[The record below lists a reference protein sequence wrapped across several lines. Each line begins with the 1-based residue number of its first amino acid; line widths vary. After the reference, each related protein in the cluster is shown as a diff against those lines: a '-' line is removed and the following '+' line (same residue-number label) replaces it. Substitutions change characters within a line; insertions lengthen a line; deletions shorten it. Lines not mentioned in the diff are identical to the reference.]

1 MSMELTSYEIEE
13 TGTIHV
19 VSLNGFFISSTVL
32 GIESALH
39 SIWVL
44 NGSNKNHFYE
54 MIDNRIY
61 KRTKDER

>member
-13 TGTIHV
+13 LGIIHG
-19 VSLNGFFISSTVL
+19 VSLNGLFISSTVL

-44 NGSNKNHFYE
+44 NGSKKNHFYE

-61 KRTKDER
+61 KRIEDER

>member
-1 MSMELTSYEIEE
+1 
-13 TGTIHV
+13 

-44 NGSNKNHFYE
+44 NGSKKNHFYE

-61 KRTKDER
+61 KRIEDER

>member
-1 MSMELTSYEIEE
+1 MSIELTAYEIKES
-13 TGTIHV
+13 GIAHR

-44 NGSNKNHFYE
+44 NGSVDNHYYE
-54 MIDNRIY
+54 LIDGRIY
-61 KRTKDER
+61 KRINDDR

>member
-44 NGSNKNHFYE
+44 NGSVDNHYYE
-54 MIDNRIY
+54 LIDGRIY
-61 KRTKDER
+61 KRINDDR

>member
-1 MSMELTSYEIEE
+1 MSIELTAYEIKES
-13 TGTIHV
+13 GIAHR

>member
-13 TGTIHV
+13 LGTIHV

-44 NGSNKNHFYE
+44 NGSKKNHFYE

-61 KRTKDER
+61 KRIEDER

>member
-1 MSMELTSYEIEE
+1 MSIELTSYEIEE
-13 TGTIHV
+13 IGTIHRV
-19 VSLNGFFISSTVL
+19 YLNGFFISSTVL

-44 NGSNKNHFYE
+44 NGSVDNHYYE
-54 MIDNRIY
+54 LIDNRIY

>member
-1 MSMELTSYEIEE
+1 MSMELTAYEIEE
-13 TGTIHV
+13 IGITHR

-39 SIWVL
+39 SIYVL

-61 KRTKDER
+61 KRIENEL